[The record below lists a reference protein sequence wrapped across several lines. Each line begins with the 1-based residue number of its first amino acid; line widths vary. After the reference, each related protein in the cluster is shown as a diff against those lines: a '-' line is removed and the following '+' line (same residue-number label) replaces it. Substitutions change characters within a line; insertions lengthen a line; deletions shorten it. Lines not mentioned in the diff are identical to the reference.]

1 MRTTKT
7 LTLINSVNQAAKT
20 GSAGLRSKSGFTLME
35 LMVYCGLIGIVV
47 LVAGQAY
54 SDSAKF
60 RVRSEAMTKSSAEAN
75 AAATLLQDDLMQMG
89 AKSAF
94 NDYVTAQN
102 HAAQVYLNPTA
113 NDHSS
118 FFLNNARDSIV
129 FRKVTYLPSGEAEY
143 AQQVSWYKQ
152 GNTLFRSCSTMV
164 RLKSSSPE
172 SPADCPAANDVQNP
186 RVVRVAEGIESFSLE
201 AGRRLQDGRAKNVTK
216 PDSGFFGEGQY
227 FTFASRAGT
236 DGYQQLTVEANQS
249 TNKISGFAS
258 NYEMTEGSDV
268 LTSQIYMVNLN
279 PENPDWLQCL
289 AFTFEPRI
297 TYGVAF
303 KILAPSSNVSIN
315 QMRNFQA
322 GIDHIGVGFR
332 EKGSGEVFDAL
343 PDNIVYPAQ
352 TENDLGRYFEFS
364 VADSVT
370 NACLVFTFALY
381 SPSSFKGWLNISDVS
396 IFRRDGGDFDF
407 TAQYTNAEDKVL
419 IKAFRLKLDVKVKG
433 EITKIEKIIPTP
445 NNGTEG

>member
-1 MRTTKT
+1 
-7 LTLINSVNQAAKT
+7 
-20 GSAGLRSKSGFTLME
+20 ME
-35 LMVYCGLIGIVV
+35 LMVYCGLIGIIV

-54 SDSAKF
+54 SDSVKF
-60 RVRSEAMTKSSAEAN
+60 RVRSEAMVKSSSEAN
-75 AAATLLQDDLMQMG
+75 AAATLLQKDLSQMG

-118 FFLNNARDSIV
+118 FFLNNARDSIA

-143 AQQVSWYKQ
+143 AQQVSWYKK
-152 GNTLFRSCSTMV
+152 GSTLFRSCSTMV

-186 RVVRVAEGIESFSLE
+186 RVVRIAEGVESFLLE
-201 AGRRLQDGRAKNVTK
+201 PGRRLQDGRAQSVTK
-216 PDSGFFGEGQY
+216 PDSGLFGEGQH

-258 NYEMTEGSDV
+258 KYSDTETPHDT
-268 LTSQIYMVNLN
+268 LTLASQLYMVNLN

-289 AFTFEPRI
+289 AFTFEPRV
-297 TYGVAF
+297 TYGVSF
-303 KILAPSSNVSIN
+303 KILAPSSNFSIN
-315 QMRNFQA
+315 QMRNFQPSL
-322 GIDHIGVGFR
+322 DHIGVGFR
-332 EKGSGEVFDAL
+332 EKGSGEPFAAL

-352 TENDLGRYFEFS
+352 TENDMGRYFEFNL
-364 VADSVT
+364 ADSVT

-381 SPSSFKGWLNISDVS
+381 SPSAFKGWLNISDMA
-396 IFRRDGGDFDF
+396 IFRRDGGDYDF
-407 TAQYTNAEDKVL
+407 TAPYTEAEDKVL
-419 IKAFRLKLDVKVKG
+419 IKAFRLNLDVKVKG

>member
-1 MRTTKT
+1 
-7 LTLINSVNQAAKT
+7 
-20 GSAGLRSKSGFTLME
+20 ME

-75 AAATLLQDDLMQMG
+75 DAATLLQDDLMQMG

-94 NDYVTAQN
+94 NNYVTAQN
-102 HAAQVYLNPTA
+102 HAALVYLNPTA

-118 FFLNNARDSIV
+118 FFLNNARDSIA

-143 AQQVSWYKQ
+143 AQQVSWYKK
-152 GNTLFRSCSTMV
+152 GSTLFRSCSTMV
-164 RLKSSSPE
+164 CLKSSSSEECPAE
-172 SPADCPAANDVQNP
+172 GPADCPAENP
-186 RVVRVAEGIESFSLE
+186 RVVRIAEGVETFLLE
-201 AGRRLQDGRAKNVTK
+201 PGRRLQDARAKNITK

-258 NYEMTEGSDV
+258 NYGMDESDSV

-289 AFTFEPRI
+289 AFSFEPRV
-297 TYGVAF
+297 TYGVSF
-303 KILAPSSNVSIN
+303 KILAPSSNFSIN
-315 QMRNFQA
+315 QMRNFQPSL
-322 GIDHIGVGFR
+322 DHIGVGFR
-332 EKGSGEVFDAL
+332 EKGSGEAFAAL

-352 TENDLGRYFEFS
+352 TENDMGRYFEFNL
-364 VADSVT
+364 ADSVT

-381 SPSSFKGWLNISDVS
+381 SPSAFKGWLNISDMA
-396 IFRRDGGDFDF
+396 IFRRDGGDYDF
-407 TAQYTNAEDKVL
+407 TASYTDAEDKVL
-419 IKAFRLKLDVKVKG
+419 IKAFRLNLDVKVKG